1 MTKLVADIGGT
12 NMRIAIADGINAISN
27 IRKYQVTD
35 YASPVETIEAYIKET
50 GIERPTHVC
59 LAIACPVN
67 GDQITM
73 TNHSWS
79 FSIEQ
84 SQKQL
89 GVEALFV
96 INDFTAIALSV
107 PFLTNE
113 QKIQLGGESAEVN
126 KPIAVYGAGTGLGV
140 AHVIAHEGKWIALG
154 GEGGHV
160 DFAPNNQQEAEVLSF
175 LAKEFGHVSAERLMS
190 GQGIANIYRALAA
203 INNAAEKELE
213 PSEITSRALANSC
226 SVCKDTLDM
235 FCNLMG
241 SFGGNLA
248 LTLLTQGGVFIAG
261 GIVPRFI
268 EYFVN
273 SGFRQRFEA
282 KGRFE
287 PINKKIPVYIV
298 TEEQP
303 GLLGAAAYLA
313 QNL

>member
-1 MTKLVADIGGT
+1 MSKLVADIGGT
-12 NMRIAIADGINAISN
+12 NMRIAVADGVNAISN
-27 IRKYQVTD
+27 IRKYKVTD
-35 YASPVETIEAYIKET
+35 YASPVETIEAYISDT

-67 GDQITM
+67 SDQISM

-79 FSIEQ
+79 FSIEK
-84 SQKQL
+84 SQQAL
-89 GVEALFV
+89 GVDALYV

-113 QKIQLGGESAEVN
+113 QKIQLGGDSAEVN
-126 KPIAVYGAGTGLGV
+126 QPIAVYGAGTGLGV
-140 AHVIAHEGKWIALG
+140 AHVIYQDGKWTALP

-160 DFAPNNQQEAEVLSF
+160 DFAPNNQLEMDVLNY

-190 GQGIANIYRALAA
+190 GQGIANIYRALAS
-203 INNAAEKELE
+203 INDADDKVLE
-213 PSEITSRALANSC
+213 PADVTERALNGTCPVSKQA
-226 SVCKDTLDM
+226 LDM
-235 FCNLMG
+235 FCDVMG

-248 LTLLTQGGVFIAG
+248 LTLLTRGGVFIAG
-261 GIVPRFI
+261 GIVPRFS
-268 EYFVN
+268 EYLIN

-287 PINKKIPVYIV
+287 AINKQIPVYIV